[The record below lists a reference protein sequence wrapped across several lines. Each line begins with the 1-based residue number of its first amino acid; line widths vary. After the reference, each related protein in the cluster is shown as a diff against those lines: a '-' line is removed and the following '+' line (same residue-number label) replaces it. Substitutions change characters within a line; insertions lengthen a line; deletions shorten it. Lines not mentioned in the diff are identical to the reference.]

1 MQASRLI
8 PRHIFADLGIKTT
21 NEDDE
26 VEEDDKLA
34 EFIDLRLPGN
44 LSNCIRIQPVGFE
57 AKEYQVEENVTFKD
71 EKGIMVNKQCPVTNF
86 IRWRYSD

>member
-8 PRHIFADLGIKTT
+8 PRHIFADLGIKGT
-21 NEDDE
+21 NEDDL

-44 LSNCIRIQPVGFE
+44 LSNSIRI
-57 AKEYQVEENVTFKD
+57 
-71 EKGIMVNKQCPVTNF
+71 
-86 IRWRYSD
+86 